1 MRDLNAAG
9 AVATDYLRLFGLVVL
24 GYMWARMA
32 ALALEK
38 RAGDDAGFYEAK
50 IKTARFYMQRLL
62 PQTSGVFAAI
72 IAGGELILELVR
84 RRFNSNCEC
93 ELASVAQCEP

>member
-1 MRDLNAAG
+1 MQDLNEAG
-9 AVATDYLRLFGLVVL
+9 AAATDYLRLFGLVAL

-38 RAGDDAGFYEAK
+38 REGDDTGFYEAK

-72 IAGGELILELVR
+72 IAGGKSIFEFDEAA
-84 RRFNSNCEC
+84 F
-93 ELASVAQCEP
+93 

>member
-1 MRDLNAAG
+1 MQDLNEAG
-9 AVATDYLRLFGLVVL
+9 AAATDYLRLFGLVAL

-72 IAGGELILELVR
+72 IAGGKSIFEFDEAA
-84 RRFNSNCEC
+84 F
-93 ELASVAQCEP
+93 

>member
-1 MRDLNAAG
+1 MRDLNEAG
-9 AVATDYLRLFGLVVL
+9 AAATDYLRLFGLVAL
-24 GYMWARMA
+24 GYMWVRMA

-38 RAGDDAGFYEAK
+38 REGDDAGFYEAK

-72 IAGGELILELVR
+72 MAGGKSIMEFDEAA
-84 RRFNSNCEC
+84 F
-93 ELASVAQCEP
+93 